1 MEETTGS
8 SVHDQ
13 EASLV
18 ARFDGFRRDETR
30 IEGKV
35 EFGKQH
41 HGPGTDGGR
50 TNEADWSSV
59 PG

>member
-1 MEETTGS
+1 MEETTGF

-18 ARFDGFRRDETR
+18 ARFNGSRCDEAR

-41 HGPGTDGGR
+41 HGPETDGGL